1 MIKNSFLN
9 WILAFALSFSFCTTA
24 EAQLG
29 KNLMNRAKRSVDS
42 RLQRETEKAVQKGID
57 KSVDAAKKEVTT
69 AVSNASVNKNE
80 SKVNSVKPTKNE
92 ADAQAIYVSASNGS
106 NRNDGSMAAPLKDLQ
121 KAVNAAP
128 EGAIICVAEGNY
140 LGSMDQG
147 YIEVKKYISIVGGYS
162 SDFSDWD
169 PTKYITSIRPGVD
182 QAGTSGS
189 HGLLDI
195 YVRGKRNGVVLIDGL
210 SFDKGQMNAYC
221 EAIHDNPVAA
231 APEGCETGRMVLVG
245 ESPVGTKVGG
255 APLAQQL
262 IHGDVEG
269 EVIIRNCTFVN
280 AYHFAI
286 EMGCVAGHFD
296 IYNNVFVANR
306 MAACEVRGM
315 NANPSLC
322 SIDFHHNTVLF
333 SWCRTKVMDT
343 MGLGFRYMTGI
354 NANVYNN
361 IFGCSNLAAL
371 ERTFIDSDAKK
382 EAARITSATNNRFFM
397 NNADLLLPS
406 GGGKWTKVSASQFE
420 DAEQLN
426 EYQGN
431 EELAA
436 NEAFINAI
444 DPAYL
449 KGFAGISI
457 QHSQSYDR
465 NSAANQVN
473 RIFGLNQQGT
483 ETIRVTMFA
492 NRYPFE
498 KAFDLFGVV
507 PGFGAQSP
515 TR

>member
-1 MIKNSFLN
+1 MGNSMKRKLI
-9 WILAFALSFSFCTTA
+9 WSFSLLLFIGSLSVVQGH
-24 EAQLG
+24 EGWNDKEEDSVLP
-29 KNLMNRAKRSVDS
+29 SVDS
-42 RLQRETEKAVQKGID
+42 ATPNDNVYY
-57 KSVDAAKKEVTT
+57 V
-69 AVSNASVNKNE
+69 
-80 SKVNSVKPTKNE
+80 SVK
-92 ADAQAIYVSASNGS
+92 NGS
-106 NRNDGSMAAPLKDLQ
+106 NRNNGSKDAPFKDLQ
-121 KAVNAAP
+121 KAVDAAE
-128 EGAIICVAEGNY
+128 EGSTIYVSEGNY
-140 LGSMDQG
+140 LGKLNQG
-147 YIEVKKYISIVGGYS
+147 YIEVKKYISIVGGFS
-162 SDFSDWD
+162 SDFSSWD
-169 PTKYITSIRPGVD
+169 PTRYITSIRPGVE

-195 YVRGKRNGVVLIDGL
+195 YVRGNRKGVVLIDGL

-221 EAIHDNPVAA
+221 EAITNNPVAA

-262 IHGDVEG
+262 IHGNVEG

-315 NANPSLC
+315 NADPSLC

-371 ERTFIDSDAKK
+371 ERTFVDGNAKK
-382 EAARITSATNNRFFM
+382 EAMRVTSATNNRFFM
-397 NNADLLLPS
+397 NSADLILPS
-406 GGGKWTKVSASQFE
+406 GGGKWMKVPADQFE
-420 DAEQLN
+420 DVEQLK
-426 EYQGN
+426 EYEGN
-431 EELAA
+431 KELDE
-436 NEAFINAI
+436 NEAFIKAI
-444 DPAYL
+444 DAAYL
-449 KGFAGISI
+449 KGFASISI
-457 QHSQSYDR
+457 KQSQDYQP

-498 KAFDLFGVV
+498 KAFALFGVV
-507 PGFGAQSP
+507 KGFGAQKP
-515 TR
+515 EKR